1 MALTFNCN
9 GYWLRQ
15 IAPKMVF
22 KWLNLVYNHNQH
34 VSKFG
39 ILQKPIYAAWS
50 EKHTQYYN
58 KVFSSPIL
66 TLNIKHKFID
76 YTLPII
82 VSKQTAISYF
92 VEHTIEGDSLKSS
105 YSSMY
110 AS

>member
-1 MALTFNCN
+1 M
-9 GYWLRQ
+9 YQ
-15 IAPKMVF
+15 
-22 KWLNLVYNHNQH
+22 NLEFCKNLYM
-34 VSKFG
+34 
-39 ILQKPIYAAWS
+39 LLDQKN
-50 EKHTQYYN
+50 TQYYN